1 LSRKCLMTAANIN
14 FAVPTASNPLPN
26 LSASQANGAS
36 VQSGEQSFSRVLQ
49 SRENA
54 PSGKQTDKPNQSAA
68 KDSAA
73 SDAGKQPADAK
84 STKSAN
90 DQQASTDSP
99 QEAAQKALQ
108 AAQTGLSKPAIKAG
122 AGSSGLLTD
131 TSTTDSDTTLVTQ
144 PDASQLA
151 AMAAANMAAQP
162 ASTAAKALPIGIE
175 SPATEG
181 QTDLSSLLPEGTSEE
196 AGSLKDLFQLASA
209 DVPGK
214 LDAAPASGK
223 EGNFNAALNTALDNQ
238 GGTLTASSQLGAAVN
253 TAATQQTTT
262 TRQVVATPVATQ
274 GWADEVGQKVSW
286 AAHNGNGRAE
296 LILTPAHMGR
306 IEVSINMNGDQ
317 ASANFVAANA
327 ATREALQDAMPQLR
341 EVLANA
347 GIQLGQANVS
357 TNSGGQA
364 WNGGSGQSGFNSGT
378 YASGKDSSADTPV
391 DALTSRSRGAW
402 VLSGNGLVDTF
413 A

>member
-1 LSRKCLMTAANIN
+1 MTAANIN

-26 LSASQANGAS
+26 LSASQANGAP

-49 SRENA
+49 ARENA
-54 PSGKQTDKPNQSAA
+54 SSGKQTDKTNPSAG
-68 KDSAA
+68 KDNAA
-73 SDAGKQPADAK
+73 SEAGKQPADAK
-84 STKSAN
+84 NAKPAN
-90 DQQASTDSP
+90 DQQPSTDTP
-99 QEAAQKALQ
+99 QETAQKAAEAAQG
-108 AAQTGLSKPAIKAG
+108 GLSKPAIKAG
-122 AGSSGLLTD
+122 ADSTGLLAD
-131 TSTTDSDTTLVTQ
+131 TSTTDSDTTLATQ
-144 PDASQLA
+144 PDAGLLA

-162 ASTAAKALPIGIE
+162 ASTAAKGLPTGIE
-175 SPATEG
+175 NPSTDG
-181 QTDLSSLLPEGTSEE
+181 QTDLSSLLPEGTPED

-238 GGTLTASSQLGAAVN
+238 GSTLTASNQLGVAVN
-253 TAATQQTTT
+253 TTATQQTATT
-262 TRQVVATPVATQ
+262 SRQVVSTPVATQ

-341 EVLANA
+341 EVLAGA

-364 WNGGSGQSGFNSGT
+364 WNGGSGQSSFNSGT
-378 YASGKDSSADTPV
+378 YASGKDLSADTPV

>member
-1 LSRKCLMTAANIN
+1 MTAANIN

-36 VQSGEQSFSRVLQ
+36 VQSGDQSFSRVLQ

-54 PSGKQTDKPNQSAA
+54 SSGSQTDKANQSAG
-68 KDSAA
+68 KDNAA
-73 SDAGKQPADAK
+73 SEAGKQPADAK
-84 STKSAN
+84 NAKSAKTTN
-90 DQQASTDSP
+90 DEQSSTDSP
-99 QEAAQKALQ
+99 QEATQKAAQ

-122 AGSSGLLTD
+122 AGSSGLLAD
-131 TSTTDSDTTLVTQ
+131 TATTDSDTVLAAQ
-144 PDASQLA
+144 PDASLLA
-151 AMAAANMAAQP
+151 AMTAANMAAQP
-162 ASTAAKALPIGIE
+162 ASTAAKALPTGIE
-175 SPATEG
+175 SPSTDG
-181 QTDLSSLLPEGTSEE
+181 QTNLSSLLPEGTPEDT
-196 AGSLKDLFQLASA
+196 GKLKELFQLASA
-209 DVPGK
+209 EVPGK

-238 GGTLTASSQLGAAVN
+238 GSTLTASNQLGAAVSSAAAQP
-253 TAATQQTTT
+253 TATTS
-262 TRQVVATPVATQ
+262 RQVVATPVATQ

-341 EVLANA
+341 EVLANS

>member
-1 LSRKCLMTAANIN
+1 MTAANIN
-14 FAVPTASNPLPN
+14 FSVPTASNPLPN

-54 PSGKQTDKPNQSAA
+54 SSGNQTDKANQSAG
-68 KDSAA
+68 KDNAA
-73 SDAGKQPADAK
+73 GEAGKQPADAK
-84 STKSAN
+84 NAKSAN
-90 DQQASTDSP
+90 DQQSSTDSP
-99 QEAAQKALQ
+99 QEAAQKAAQ
-108 AAQTGLSKPAIKAG
+108 ATQTSLSKPAIKAG
-122 AGSSGLLTD
+122 AGSSGLPAD
-131 TSTTDSDTTLVTQ
+131 TSTTNGDTSQATQ
-144 PDASQLA
+144 PDASLLA
-151 AMAAANMAAQP
+151 AMTAANMAAQP
-162 ASTAAKALPIGIE
+162 ASTAAKALPTGIE
-175 SPATEG
+175 SPPTEG
-181 QTDLSSLLPEGTSEE
+181 QTDLSSLLPEGTPED
-196 AGSLKDLFQLASA
+196 AGNLKDLFQLASA

-214 LDAAPASGK
+214 LDAAPTSGK
-223 EGNFNAALNTALDNQ
+223 EGNFSATLNTALDNQ
-238 GGTLTASSQLGAAVN
+238 GSTLTASNQLGAAVN
-253 TAATQQTTT
+253 SAATQPTATTP
-262 TRQVVATPVATQ
+262 RQVVATPVATQ

-341 EVLANA
+341 EVLAGA

-378 YASGKDSSADTPV
+378 YASGKNSSADTPV